1 MLLINAVMVKF
12 SERYLIREKVNTGR
26 LLIHALEQ
34 NIVYLLDHKEEKLKE
49 VGSDP
54 QFKRGAAQL
63 LAAGGFA
70 DLIIIDHMINPVFT
84 NGSGTGVME
93 HGLPLAREAM
103 ETGVWSTN
111 FSGTTWG
118 VIWLNKKNIRISAP
132 LLFKGRTLGGITIS
146 ASLIPIYQTIRK
158 SEKVILFYILLDSI
172 VLVMVGVYLLSRIVV
187 KPIHKLLKMTEEYKE
202 GDMIPSL
209 GEASRNEIGHLSYS
223 LNIMLKRLEENKKE
237 LKAHISSLENANKE
251 LQQAQNEI
259 IRSEKLAS
267 VGRLAAG
274 IAHEIGNPIGIIL
287 GYLELINRNES
298 TEEEKKEF
306 VNRIESEITRI
317 NQTIRH
323 LLDFSRPSTGKP
335 EETHVHDLIMNTI
348 DILEPQPMME
358 GIPIRLEL
366 NASDDTILADPGQLQ
381 QAFLNIIMNAAD
393 ALAGKNISKDNGF
406 DGILTINTGNIKDSI
421 ELRFMDNGPGI
432 PEEELIHVFDPFYT
446 TKDPGKGTGLGLSVS
461 YRIVEGLGG
470 TIRAES
476 TVGKGTTVIIA
487 LPLHEME
494 MENNHVEETCPDY

>member
-34 NIVYLLDHKEEKLKE
+34 NIVHLLDHKEEKLKE

-54 QFKRGAAQL
+54 QFKRDADQL
-63 LAAGGFA
+63 LAAGGFS

-84 NGSGTGVME
+84 TGSGTGVKE

-146 ASLIPIYQTIRK
+146 TSLIPIYQTIRK
-158 SEKVILFYILLDSI
+158 SEKVILFYVFLDSI
-172 VLVMVGVYLLSRIVV
+172 VLVMVGIYLLSRILV

-209 GEASRNEIGHLSYS
+209 GEASRNEIGQLSHS

-298 TEEEKKEF
+298 TEEEKKDF

-317 NQTIRH
+317 NQIIRH

-381 QAFLNIIMNAAD
+381 QAFLNIVINAAD
-393 ALAGKNISKDNGF
+393 AFAGKNVSKDNGF
-406 DGILTINTGNIKDSI
+406 DGILTINTGNSKDSI
-421 ELRFMDNGPGI
+421 EIRFMDNGPGI

-446 TKDPGKGTGLGLSVS
+446 TKDPGKGTGLGLSVC

-476 TVGKGTTVIIA
+476 TVGKGATVIID
-487 LPLHEME
+487 LPLYEME
-494 MENNHVEETCPDY
+494 MENNHVGETCPDY